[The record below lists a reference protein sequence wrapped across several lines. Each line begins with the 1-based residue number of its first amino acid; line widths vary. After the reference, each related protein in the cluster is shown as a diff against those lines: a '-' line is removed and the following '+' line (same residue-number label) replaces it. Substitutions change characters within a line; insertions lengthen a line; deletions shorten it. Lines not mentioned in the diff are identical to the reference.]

1 VRGVV
6 WGVRSSISV
15 IRRGAG
21 RRERRSPSSLAEVVG
36 VHPLYL
42 VGALQRDADAV
53 VDHEVGE
60 RLPVDQDHLVRYPA
74 HYLCSTPLSSRNL
87 SNFACSFSA
96 CSSLPYLSYAPIP
109 LLAMPLVHLR
119 AWGISLNAQAC
130 AISGGVQVSKL
141 WCIMRL
147 WVKYS

>member
-1 VRGVV
+1 MIRP
-6 WGVRSSISV
+6 RS
-15 IRRGAG
+15 
-21 RRERRSPSSLAEVVG
+21 
-36 VHPLYL
+36 
-42 VGALQRDADAV
+42 V
-53 VDHEVGE
+53 VDHEVGKH
-60 RLPVDQDHLVRYPA
+60 LPVDQDYLVRYPA
-74 HYLCSTPLSSRNL
+74 HYPCTTPLSSRSL

-119 AWGISLNAQAC
+119 AWGISLNAQAR